1 MYFGV
6 ITAMTSPR
14 SWEDIFRSHEVRF
27 LAHEARNGLLRESVE
42 KDIFV
47 ASDKKKKVKK
57 QPGQASTSEPVVPE
71 VEKVSGLARKMGG
84 AISLLDYVP
93 DRHTGLRQAE
103 LCEREIR
110 FPVKQVVVD
119 RNGRI
124 VAQLRFSC
132 TQFVDPSLT
141 APHLRT
147 TMKKVTEF
155 LPKDHVSPRFSV
167 KQ

>member
-1 MYFGV
+1 M
-6 ITAMTSPR
+6 S
-14 SWEDIFRSHEVRF
+14 
-27 LAHEARNGLLRESVE
+27 
-42 KDIFV
+42 
-47 ASDKKKKVKK
+47 
-57 QPGQASTSEPVVPE
+57 E

-84 AISLLDYVP
+84 AVSLLDYVP
-93 DRHTGLRQAE
+93 DRHVGLRQAG

-119 RNGRI
+119 RKGRI
-124 VAQLRFSC
+124 AAHLRFSC
-132 TQFVDPSLT
+132 TRFVDPSLT

-167 KQ
+167 RQYKKQMEGQICDPCLAQFWVKQQASVPPEPDAEERESSVMGDWGGNESEGTVT